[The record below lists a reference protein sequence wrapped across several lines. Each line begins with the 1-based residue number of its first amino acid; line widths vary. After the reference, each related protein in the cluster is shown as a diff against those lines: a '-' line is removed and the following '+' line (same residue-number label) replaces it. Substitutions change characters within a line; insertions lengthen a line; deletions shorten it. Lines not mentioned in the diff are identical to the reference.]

1 MVVLIPPHKVKP
13 YVRGQRNDMND
24 ALAIAEAVG
33 GLPLLFAFGQ
43 WRWCSQGRFSE
54 RRPAVDRLNSIWVV
68 TNHTGLI
75 RSTTEGSLSN
85 DPSLDP

>member
-54 RRPAVDRLNSIWVV
+54 RRPAVDGRVRFISKFELFPVGIFRLGIVQSLR
-68 TNHTGLI
+68 TN
-75 RSTTEGSLSN
+75 
-85 DPSLDP
+85 